1 MRVTRAFS
9 RPVERQVMRVDIAT
23 IRLDASYREMLL
35 EASLILATSL
45 AGVAAIWD
53 FVVVAGI
60 AVASAAAR

>member
-1 MRVTRAFS
+1 
-9 RPVERQVMRVDIAT
+9 MRVDIAT